1 MSAVRKRYDDEYE
14 QEEMLDNEYD
24 EENEGG
30 YSIVDMVKNKFR
42 SLFDPG
48 YVPEED
54 EAMDEEE
61 EEERPRARKITEKPV
76 RQAKR
81 TRRTEYEEEE
91 RPAPRR
97 NAKITYEDI
106 SDSDIQRYSER
117 IGIPAKPMREERR
130 RLVREAMDPGASE
143 RRVSSRPRT
152 TSAPEW
158 EDYRG
163 NVKRM
168 VEAAPRTA
176 ENIEEI
182 ASLLMDD
189 YAVLINMANLK
200 NSKVSA
206 ISYLEGVAF
215 VLKYQ
220 FTQVGDE
227 LYVCSPRG
235 YVVEHDF
242 GTHNSA
248 RRANG

>member
-1 MSAVRKRYDDEYE
+1 MSAARKRYDDEYE

-24 EENEGG
+24 DAGDEGR

-42 SLFDPG
+42 KFFDPG
-48 YVPEED
+48 YIPE
-54 EAMDEEE
+54 DEEE
-61 EEERPRARKITEKPV
+61 
-76 RQAKR
+76 
-81 TRRTEYEEEE
+81 EYEEEE
-91 RPAPRR
+91 EQPRARRAAIRPVRQTARRSVEAEEEAPAPRR
-97 NAKITYEDI
+97 SARITTEDI
-106 SDSDIQRYSER
+106 SDSDIQRYSEK
-117 IGIPAKPMREERR
+117 IGIPVKPMREERR
-130 RLVREAMDPGASE
+130 RMVREAMDPGVSE
-143 RRVSSRPRT
+143 RRVVSRPRT

-189 YAVLINMANLK
+189 YAVLINMANIK

-242 GTHNSA
+242 GSRSTV